1 MPFALGS
8 WRVLPARG
16 PLGEEARLRGEGV
29 SPEARSGESTHPSRT
44 WRGWHSRSP
53 KGPGRSCGSSTP
65 PRCHCPGCCGG
76 SPGRLVCLRVGGV
89 VSAAPAERGQ
99 GARRGLGGPAPGPP
113 SWTEHGHSLRV
124 PRPRVAWEM
133 GSPTFQ
139 DRRSRDTSAP
149 LSQTL
154 RQVGMGGGR
163 RRREERSE
171 DLKHR
176 TLLSSRPPL
185 APPGSKSQPP
195 GKAPSTSVSGPGG
208 GGGGAPSKGSV
219 MGPMGGAG
227 PSTPSGSHSLGEG
240 QQLPDPTVPLP
251 APKEAGDRGRAQ
263 ARQAAGAWMDGRI
276 RNAFQREAW
285 KPPSLA
291 LGGPFLRGVSG
302 GWGAECLRGVPGPGV
317 TGRGGAGLPSPAPPG
332 GGAPPG
338 RGPCTLTPT
347 SNVCFGSHWFP
358 TPFIKSPI

>member
-1 MPFALGS
+1 MGRGS
-8 WRVLPARG
+8 HRKHGRESRHI
-16 PLGEEARLRGEGV
+16 PLGLGGGGTVGLQKGQVAAAEAALLHDATAPVAAAARPAGWSACGWEGWSV
-29 SPEARSGESTHPSRT
+29 
-44 WRGWHSRSP
+44 
-53 KGPGRSCGSSTP
+53 
-65 PRCHCPGCCGG
+65 PR
-76 SPGRLVCLRVGGV
+76 
-89 VSAAPAERGQ
+89 PAE
-99 GARRGLGGPAPGPP
+99 RGLGGPAPGPP

-251 APKEAGDRGRAQ
+251 APKGAGDRGRAQ
-263 ARQAAGAWMDGRI
+263 ARQAAGARMDGRI

-332 GGAPPG
+332 GAAPPG
-338 RGPCTLTPT
+338 RGPCTRTPT
-347 SNVCFGSHWFP
+347 SNVCFGSHCFP